1 MLGCCFYCYSSLLSH
16 AVCSITNRWPKIIL
30 SHFMTATELHSD
42 KSVNIDQVMD
52 SSVGHPWPALRNIY
66 QRNMSTKGHIRT
78 EHCPF
83 PIIFSFAGSG
93 VDQQIDLSTG
103 ADICFAHEIELFNF
117 PSTQHAMFIWPQK
130 SSTFIPSVFFLCCS
144 LLPASNNRITLRNAR
159 LVHHRPSSL
168 TIIPCYDWYA
178 LYLGI
183 ISIVLAKT
191 NRIRW
196 MLASP
201 HCCVVHFS
209 RKKNKQNRIKPIESC
224 SGKHWHGNLMS
235 SALMCSAYTHIEHW
249 ALLSLECFG
258 TRWRR
263 RLLNGSGAARIALE
277 AQNAKIRIPFNQFR
291 NYTCV
296 RRVFLRCCCCYF
308 HFIAFHF
315 KFSHR
320 AQSPLILFA
329 VWWMKTYIFV
339 WFVVFN
345 CVSLSN
351 THHIT
356 SHCWIERRFA
366 ASVPPSPFTVMLLCI
381 AGT

>member
-93 VDQQIDLSTG
+93 VDQQIDLSTE

-130 SSTFIPSVFFLCCS
+130 SSTFIPSVFFFLCCS

-201 HCCVVHFS
+201 HCCVVHS
-209 RKKNKQNRIKPIESC
+209 PEKKTS
-224 SGKHWHGNLMS
+224 
-235 SALMCSAYTHIEHW
+235 
-249 ALLSLECFG
+249 
-258 TRWRR
+258 
-263 RLLNGSGAARIALE
+263 
-277 AQNAKIRIPFNQFR
+277 
-291 NYTCV
+291 
-296 RRVFLRCCCCYF
+296 
-308 HFIAFHF
+308 
-315 KFSHR
+315 
-320 AQSPLILFA
+320 
-329 VWWMKTYIFV
+329 KT
-339 WFVVFN
+339 
-345 CVSLSN
+345 
-351 THHIT
+351 
-356 SHCWIERRFA
+356 E
-366 ASVPPSPFTVMLLCI
+366 
-381 AGT
+381 